1 MTAAKYD
8 IEIDQGSDFAL
19 ALTIKEN
26 NVAKNLSAYSA
37 RGQLRPTV
45 DSPDSKKTD
54 FTFDLTNSAN
64 GVIIMQLPHGTSA
77 AMEAG
82 MYVYDLEIFIGT
94 TTVTRIMQ
102 GRATVSPEVTR

>member
-45 DSPDSKKTD
+45 DSPDSKKNR
-54 FTFDLTNSAN
+54 FYF
-64 GVIIMQLPHGTSA
+64 
-77 AMEAG
+77 
-82 MYVYDLEIFIGT
+82 
-94 TTVTRIMQ
+94 
-102 GRATVSPEVTR
+102 